1 MWLLIQ
7 KGVCD
12 QNRCQRSRSV
22 NTFNSI
28 QFLVSDQAAADF
40 RETTAIIAVLNDL
53 RTRVLQMNAAA
64 YDEALSALNR
74 LVEILG
80 KENGQ
85 DVQQE
90 TRKNMFNL
98 GLHQVILDNFVL
110 NIQLERD
117 SSPRDGGKQAMDLAK
132 DPKLKDLVQRAYQ
145 VLLELVR
152 GFAKA
157 QQACIPL
164 FGVFKSHVGIEKLN
178 VVGTVAEV
186 LRDRT
191 DLWVHVQKSVCE
203 DMVAAI
209 KTHGRR
215 SRWLSF
221 LEIFCEVNGVWV
233 PAVKPFQAQIFQLLI
248 QDKEVL
254 LDLTLDYNNSPF
266 LPRDDPRY
274 GKTRFQL
281 LQDRDYKEKY
291 FSLAH
296 YHASSLRI
304 LALCCAGKNRVVQA
318 STCAVIPLSVI
329 LDNLLHLEK
338 PPSGAEPIRDCDAI
352 HHVKKGWAHLL
363 LEAYLNS
370 DECYEKCG
378 IVQREHEMI
387 VSGQRNCLLQEICS
401 VFELLSKRLDGL
413 KSGVEA
419 DKISGKGD
427 EAGGD
432 INQHVEYAAYCIEI
446 TQVLYTSV
454 LCGNLDVEIQKK
466 LPDVLEH
473 LKKKLEHSARNLH
486 QTVQG
491 LPLYANASSAHR
503 PRKISTSLVEMLSR
517 ISGGSS
523 LSVNPALKTRKNP
536 PERKEKFLKGW
547 GLFRT
552 YLARFLNVSS
562 LDGKCSEDEIKEI
575 ATMFGRSTSGENDD
589 RGALRPLIDL
599 LRSKGQKDFE
609 LIEAGVR
616 VLRAILY
623 LNPSELN
630 QEEQVREYKLFLKNQ
645 SPTDARK
652 MEPRFTSLQ
661 AKLANM
667 GAVNVILRCLPCP
680 DNAVVN
686 ATLKLAITLLDGGND
701 VVQEI
706 FHKALTTSGGKP
718 SVGGKFSTKSL
729 FFEKLHQ
736 LFEDAITESKESKR
750 RLKRRART
758 MEELK
763 KAGIDTTLHDSEHDE
778 DEKRREIEEQMAGVS
793 KMMRYFC

>member
-1 MWLLIQ
+1 M
-7 KGVCD
+7 
-12 QNRCQRSRSV
+12 
-22 NTFNSI
+22 
-28 QFLVSDQAAADF
+28 
-40 RETTAIIAVLNDL
+40 VLNDL
-53 RTRVLQMNAAA
+53 RTQVSQTNAAA
-64 YDEALSALNR
+64 YEEALSCLDR
-74 LVEILG
+74 VVEIFG
-80 KENGQ
+80 QENGQ
-85 DVQQE
+85 DVREE

-98 GLHQVILDNFVL
+98 GLHKVILDHFVV

-117 SSPRDGGKQAMDLAK
+117 SSRREGGKQAMDIAK
-132 DPKLKDLVQRAYQ
+132 DTKLKDLVQRACQ
-145 VLLELVR
+145 VLQELVR

-164 FGVFKSHVGIEKLN
+164 FGIFKSLVGIDKLN
-178 VVGTVAEV
+178 VVSTVAEV

-191 DLWVHVQKSVCE
+191 DLWVHVQKSICE

-215 SRWLSF
+215 SRWLNF
-221 LEIFCEVNGVWV
+221 LEVFCEVNGVVV

-254 LDLTLDYNNSPF
+254 LDFTLDYNNSPF

-281 LQDRDYKEKY
+281 LQDRDYKETD

-304 LALCCAGKNRVVQA
+304 LALCCAGKNRVVQV
-318 STCAVIPLSVI
+318 STCAVIPLSDI

-378 IVQREHEMI
+378 SVQREHEMI
-387 VSGQRNCLLQEICS
+387 VSGQHNCLMKEICR
-401 VFELLSKRLDGL
+401 VFDLLSKRLDGL
-413 KSGVEA
+413 KSRVEA

-427 EAGGD
+427 EAGED
-432 INQHVEYAAYCIEI
+432 MNQHVEYAAYCIEI

-454 LCGNLDVEIQKK
+454 LCGNLEVEIQKK
-466 LPDVLEH
+466 LPDVLEQ
-473 LKKKLEHSARNLH
+473 LKKQLEHSARNLY
-486 QTVQG
+486 QMAQG

-503 PRKISTSLVEMLSR
+503 PRKISTSLIEMLSR
-517 ISGGSS
+517 ISGGTS
-523 LSVNPALKTRKNP
+523 LSVNPALETRKNP
-536 PERKEKFLKGW
+536 PERKERFLKGW

-552 YLARFLNVSS
+552 YLERFLNVSS
-562 LDGKCSEDEIKEI
+562 LDGKYSEDEVRDI
-575 ATMFGRSTSGENDD
+575 ATMFGRSTSVEDD

-599 LRSKGQKDFE
+599 LRAKGQKDFE
-609 LIEAGVR
+609 LLEAGLR

-623 LNPSELN
+623 LNPAELN
-630 QEEQVREYKLFLKNQ
+630 QEEQDREYKLFLENQ
-645 SPTDARK
+645 SPTDARE
-652 MEPRFTSLQ
+652 MQPRFTALQ

-680 DNAVVN
+680 DQAVVS
-686 ATLKLAITLLDGGND
+686 ATLKLAITLLDGGNH

-706 FHKALTTSGGKP
+706 FHTALATSGGT
-718 SVGGKFSTKSL
+718 VGGKFSAKSL

-736 LFEDAITESKESKR
+736 LFEDAITEIKESKR
-750 RLKRRART
+750 RSKRRART

-763 KAGIDTTLHDSEHDE
+763 KAGIDTTLHESEHDE
-778 DEKRREIEEQMAGVS
+778 DQKRRESEEQMAGVF